1 MKKILTAYLLFA
13 VCIFGFAGLHR
24 FYLGKIGTG
33 IIWFFTFG
41 LFGFGLIYDLF
52 TIPEQVRMANMMRGG
67 MHQQQSQNQN
77 QNIVVNVNNVTPQAP
92 VEQKRDVIN
101 IDQ

>member
-1 MKKILTAYLLFA
+1 MKKSITAYLLLA
-13 VCIFGFAGLHR
+13 LCLIGFCGFNR

-33 IIWFFTFG
+33 ILWFFTFG

-52 TIPEQVRMANMMRGG
+52 TIPSQVRMANLLSGATMQN
-67 MHQQQSQNQN
+67 HQNQN
-77 QNIVVNVNNVTPQAP
+77 QNVVVNVHNVVPPVTPQK
-92 VEQKRDVIN
+92 ETIT